1 MEELLKQKFNS
12 DSEDE
17 EYIPTKIELEES
29 NEDKKKNKKDQKV
42 IKSKVDAFWEK
53 MKQKSGL
60 HKENLPPKN
69 SKILTSGEKIE
80 NEKEKEK
87 KLEEEINNA
96 IKKMK
101 EQKEKT
107 VTKEYFFAGQKF
119 EEKKEIT
126 EKEIEKI
133 NKTKSTNTSSTS
145 SKATTKNTS
154 QKNNTKSN
162 TKNKMEELL
171 KQKFNSDSEDEEYI
185 PTKIELEESNENK
198 TKNKKDQKM
207 TKSKVDAFWKKMKQK
222 SGIHKENQPKNSKI
236 LEKAEKFENEKEK
249 EKKLEEEINNAIKKL
264 KEQKEKTVTKEYFF
278 AGQKF
283 EEKKEI
289 SEKEIEK
296 INKTKSHNGIDS
308 IIEDIRKKKNISTM
322 DKSKKDWKVYVEEKQ
337 IEKELSQNRK
347 DGFLGKKK
355 FLDETN
361 ELVNEQQ
368 KLMVKKAKYAYELK
382 QSEKNH

>member
-29 NEDKKKNKKDQKV
+29 NEDK
-42 IKSKVDAFWEK
+42 
-53 MKQKSGL
+53 
-60 HKENLPPKN
+60 
-69 SKILTSGEKIE
+69 
-80 NEKEKEK
+80 
-87 KLEEEINNA
+87 
-96 IKKMK
+96 
-101 EQKEKT
+101 
-107 VTKEYFFAGQKF
+107 
-119 EEKKEIT
+119 
-126 EKEIEKI
+126 
-133 NKTKSTNTSSTS
+133 
-145 SKATTKNTS
+145 
-154 QKNNTKSN
+154 
-162 TKNKMEELL
+162 
-171 KQKFNSDSEDEEYI
+171 
-185 PTKIELEESNENK
+185 

-207 TKSKVDAFWKKMKQK
+207 TKSKVDAFWEKMKQK

-322 DKSKKDWKVYVEEKQ
+322 DKSKKDWKAYVEEKQ

>member
-17 EYIPTKIELEES
+17 EYIPTKKELEES
-29 NEDKKKNKKDQKV
+29 NEDKTKNKKDQKM

-60 HKENLPPKN
+60 HKDGLSSKN
-69 SKILTSGEKIE
+69 SNISEEKGKLE
-80 NEKEKEK
+80 SEKEREK

-126 EKEIEKI
+126 EKEIENI
-133 NKTKSTNTSSTS
+133 NKN
-145 SKATTKNTS
+145 
-154 QKNNTKSN
+154 
-162 TKNKMEELL
+162 
-171 KQKFNSDSEDEEYI
+171 
-185 PTKIELEESNENK
+185 
-198 TKNKKDQKM
+198 
-207 TKSKVDAFWKKMKQK
+207 
-222 SGIHKENQPKNSKI
+222 
-236 LEKAEKFENEKEK
+236 
-249 EKKLEEEINNAIKKL
+249 
-264 KEQKEKTVTKEYFF
+264 
-278 AGQKF
+278 
-283 EEKKEI
+283 
-289 SEKEIEK
+289 
-296 INKTKSHNGIDS
+296 KSHNGIDS
-308 IIEDIRKKKNISTM
+308 IIEDIKKKKNISTM
-322 DKSKKDWKVYVEEKQ
+322 DKSKKDWKTYVEEKQ

-355 FLDETN
+355 FLDDTN

-382 QSEKNH
+382 QNEKNH

>member
-1 MEELLKQKFNS
+1 
-12 DSEDE
+12 
-17 EYIPTKIELEES
+17 
-29 NEDKKKNKKDQKV
+29 
-42 IKSKVDAFWEK
+42 
-53 MKQKSGL
+53 
-60 HKENLPPKN
+60 
-69 SKILTSGEKIE
+69 
-80 NEKEKEK
+80 
-87 KLEEEINNA
+87 
-96 IKKMK
+96 
-101 EQKEKT
+101 
-107 VTKEYFFAGQKF
+107 
-119 EEKKEIT
+119 
-126 EKEIEKI
+126 
-133 NKTKSTNTSSTS
+133 
-145 SKATTKNTS
+145 
-154 QKNNTKSN
+154 
-162 TKNKMEELL
+162 MEELL

-207 TKSKVDAFWKKMKQK
+207 TKSKVDAFWEKMKQK

-322 DKSKKDWKVYVEEKQ
+322 DKSKKDWKAYVEEKQ
-337 IEKELSQNRK
+337 IEKELSHNRK

>member
-29 NEDKKKNKKDQKV
+29 NEDKIKNKKDQKLT
-42 IKSKVDAFWEK
+42 KSRVDAFWEK
-53 MKQKSGL
+53 MKQKSGIGI
-60 HKENLPPKN
+60 HKENSPKN
-69 SKILTSGEKIE
+69 GKTENKEKME

-133 NKTKSTNTSSTS
+133 NKTKS
-145 SKATTKNTS
+145 
-154 QKNNTKSN
+154 
-162 TKNKMEELL
+162 
-171 KQKFNSDSEDEEYI
+171 
-185 PTKIELEESNENK
+185 
-198 TKNKKDQKM
+198 
-207 TKSKVDAFWKKMKQK
+207 
-222 SGIHKENQPKNSKI
+222 
-236 LEKAEKFENEKEK
+236 
-249 EKKLEEEINNAIKKL
+249 
-264 KEQKEKTVTKEYFF
+264 
-278 AGQKF
+278 
-283 EEKKEI
+283 
-289 SEKEIEK
+289 
-296 INKTKSHNGIDS
+296 HNGIDS

-322 DKSKKDWKVYVEEKQ
+322 DKSKKDWKAYVEEKQ

-361 ELVNEQQ
+361 ELINEQQ
-368 KLMVKKAKYAYELK
+368 KLMVKKTKYAYELK
-382 QSEKNH
+382 QNEKNH

>member
-29 NEDKKKNKKDQKV
+29 NEDKKKSKKDQKTT
-42 IKSKVDAFWEK
+42 KSKVDAFWEK

-69 SKILTSGEKIE
+69 SKNLSAREKLE
-80 NEKEKEK
+80 EEKEKEK
-87 KLEEEINNA
+87 KLEEEINKA

-133 NKTKSTNTSSTS
+133 NKTKS
-145 SKATTKNTS
+145 
-154 QKNNTKSN
+154 
-162 TKNKMEELL
+162 
-171 KQKFNSDSEDEEYI
+171 
-185 PTKIELEESNENK
+185 
-198 TKNKKDQKM
+198 
-207 TKSKVDAFWKKMKQK
+207 
-222 SGIHKENQPKNSKI
+222 
-236 LEKAEKFENEKEK
+236 
-249 EKKLEEEINNAIKKL
+249 
-264 KEQKEKTVTKEYFF
+264 
-278 AGQKF
+278 
-283 EEKKEI
+283 
-289 SEKEIEK
+289 
-296 INKTKSHNGIDS
+296 HNGIDS
-308 IIEDIRKKKNISTM
+308 IIEEIKKKKNISTM
-322 DKSKKDWKVYVEEKQ
+322 DKSKKDWKAYVEEKQ

-368 KLMVKKAKYAYELK
+368 KIMVKKAKYAYELK
-382 QSEKNH
+382 QSEKNI

>member
-1 MEELLKQKFNS
+1 M
-12 DSEDE
+12 
-17 EYIPTKIELEES
+17 
-29 NEDKKKNKKDQKV
+29 
-42 IKSKVDAFWEK
+42 
-53 MKQKSGL
+53 
-60 HKENLPPKN
+60 
-69 SKILTSGEKIE
+69 
-80 NEKEKEK
+80 
-87 KLEEEINNA
+87 
-96 IKKMK
+96 
-101 EQKEKT
+101 
-107 VTKEYFFAGQKF
+107 
-119 EEKKEIT
+119 
-126 EKEIEKI
+126 
-133 NKTKSTNTSSTS
+133 
-145 SKATTKNTS
+145 
-154 QKNNTKSN
+154 
-162 TKNKMEELL
+162 
-171 KQKFNSDSEDEEYI
+171 
-185 PTKIELEESNENK
+185 
-198 TKNKKDQKM
+198 
-207 TKSKVDAFWKKMKQK
+207 
-222 SGIHKENQPKNSKI
+222 
-236 LEKAEKFENEKEK
+236 EKAEKFENEKEK

-264 KEQKEKTVTKEYFF
+264 KEQKEKKVTKEYFF

-322 DKSKKDWKVYVEEKQ
+322 DKSKKDWKAYVEEKQ

>member
-133 NKTKSTNTSSTS
+133 NKTKS
-145 SKATTKNTS
+145 
-154 QKNNTKSN
+154 
-162 TKNKMEELL
+162 
-171 KQKFNSDSEDEEYI
+171 
-185 PTKIELEESNENK
+185 
-198 TKNKKDQKM
+198 
-207 TKSKVDAFWKKMKQK
+207 
-222 SGIHKENQPKNSKI
+222 
-236 LEKAEKFENEKEK
+236 
-249 EKKLEEEINNAIKKL
+249 
-264 KEQKEKTVTKEYFF
+264 
-278 AGQKF
+278 
-283 EEKKEI
+283 
-289 SEKEIEK
+289 
-296 INKTKSHNGIDS
+296 HNGIDS
-308 IIEDIRKKKNISTM
+308 IIEDIKKKKNISTM
-322 DKSKKDWKVYVEEKQ
+322 DKSKKDWKAYVEEKQ

-382 QSEKNH
+382 QNDKKI